1 MESGSKEA
9 TELFPRLLQ
18 IIEKYDNT
26 QSIFEE
32 KACFLRFYCILFISL
47 SKLILKYH

>member
-1 MESGSKEA
+1 MENGSKEA
-9 TELFPRLLQ
+9 TEMFPRLLQ

-32 KACFLRFYCILFISL
+32 KACFTGSY
-47 SKLILKYH
+47 